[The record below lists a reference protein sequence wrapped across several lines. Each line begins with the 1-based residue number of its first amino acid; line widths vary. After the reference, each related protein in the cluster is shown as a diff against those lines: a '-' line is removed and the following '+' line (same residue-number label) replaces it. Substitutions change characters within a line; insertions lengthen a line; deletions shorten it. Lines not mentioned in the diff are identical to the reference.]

1 MRNNQP
7 ITDKEVLMKHG
18 TILVTRTDLKGQI
31 IYANQ
36 DFIDISGFRQDE
48 LLGASHNIVRHPD
61 MPSAAFADLWLCLKA
76 GRPWT
81 ALVKNR
87 TKTGDYY
94 WVEANVTPVFIKGV
108 AQEYLS
114 VRYAPSREQVA
125 VAEALYAQLHA
136 NKATLRPK
144 GLAAVVKKVKEIS
157 LWQKASLAYIVLL
170 LPALYSGYQ
179 AYIQQ
184 DYMLLTLL
192 LALSVLGAG
201 LGLGLVKK
209 LIDTLENAIRICY
222 RLSSEHYRNP
232 MDLDRND
239 QLGDFNRALYGMQVK
254 LNADLAYAKQN
265 AAEMTRI
272 KQALDN
278 VQSCVMVADNNLDIF
293 YMNKT
298 VLTMFQN
305 AQADICKQIPSFDVD
320 KLLGANIDQFHRN
333 PAHQR
338 GLLANLSDTFKSNL
352 IIGDRQMNI
361 VANPVKNADGEHVG
375 TVVEWVDRTQE
386 VKVEQE
392 IEAIVAA
399 VKVGELSTRIA
410 LEDKHDFSKKLSE
423 GINQLSDVIESVFS
437 DIGNTMQSMSQ
448 GDLTNRIER
457 EYQGVYLSCKN
468 DINTTIDRM
477 SEIFGQVSESAHYIN
492 NSSQEIASGNTNL
505 SQRAEQQAASLEET
519 ASSMEELTG
528 TVKHNADNAQQANL
542 LADNARQLA
551 ESGGD
556 VVQAAVAA
564 MRDINESS
572 NQISEIISVI
582 DEIAFQTNLLALN
595 ASVEAARAGEQ
606 GRGFSVVAT
615 EVRNLAQRSAT
626 AAKESKELIQT
637 SVQKVRVG
645 AEYVNQTGKALSEIV
660 AGVKKV
666 GDIVAE
672 IAAASVEQSAGIGQV
687 NQAVAQMD
695 EMTQQN
701 AALAEQ
707 ASAASVAMSDL
718 SINMVNQLSFFKTN
732 RQHNAASR
740 QRPSVQDIETDSII
754 RAQSQQKQM
763 VIPPV
768 QTAAYKLSSAESV
781 DSDDEWHDF

>member
-1 MRNNQP
+1 
-7 ITDKEVLMKHG
+7 
-18 TILVTRTDLKGQI
+18 
-31 IYANQ
+31 
-36 DFIDISGFRQDE
+36 
-48 LLGASHNIVRHPD
+48 
-61 MPSAAFADLWLCLKA
+61 
-76 GRPWT
+76 
-81 ALVKNR
+81 
-87 TKTGDYY
+87 
-94 WVEANVTPVFIKGV
+94 
-108 AQEYLS
+108 
-114 VRYAPSREQVA
+114 
-125 VAEALYAQLHA
+125 
-136 NKATLRPK
+136 
-144 GLAAVVKKVKEIS
+144 
-157 LWQKASLAYIVLL
+157 
-170 LPALYSGYQ
+170 
-179 AYIQQ
+179 
-184 DYMLLTLL
+184 
-192 LALSVLGAG
+192 
-201 LGLGLVKK
+201 
-209 LIDTLENAIRICY
+209 
-222 RLSSEHYRNP
+222 
-232 MDLDRND
+232 
-239 QLGDFNRALYGMQVK
+239 
-254 LNADLAYAKQN
+254 
-265 AAEMTRI
+265 
-272 KQALDN
+272 
-278 VQSCVMVADNNLDIF
+278 
-293 YMNKT
+293 
-298 VLTMFQN
+298 MFQN

-687 NQAVAQMD
+687 NQSVAQMD

-718 SINMVNQLSFFKTN
+718 SVNMVNQLAFFKTN
-732 RQHNAASR
+732 RQH
-740 QRPSVQDIETDSII
+740 
-754 RAQSQQKQM
+754 AQSHSR
-763 VIPPV
+763 
-768 QTAAYKLSSAESV
+768 SSALNTQAIDGILSAQATKPAILKSINPAPSANASYKSSSLEAP
-781 DSDDEWHDF
+781 DTEDEWHDF